1 MKAPA
6 QVMQISFSV
15 PAIVVQNLIKR
26 SGPLNIRA
34 SEYARR
40 LFEAAYSVRVAQ
52 ECGGE
57 SGDPEL
63 DRAVRDVFL
72 LADCEPEY
80 IAEAIGAPVEWVRKI
95 LEGWRRTAGGTV
107 QARPPAKPKPETPA
121 QPAPP
126 PARVTG
132 STVTGPLSAEEV
144 RVVRNLWREGKRS
157 PEIADVLGCDKR
169 RVQNFATRNRDV
181 CPSRR
186 GE

>member
-6 QVMQISFSV
+6 QLTQISFSV

-52 ECGGE
+52 ERGGE

-95 LEGWRRTAGGTV
+95 LEGWRRTAGELAH
-107 QARPPAKPKPETPA
+107 ARPPEKPKPETPA
-121 QPAPP
+121 QPVPP
-126 PARVTG
+126 PAG
-132 STVTGPLSAEEV
+132 SKAWPPETAEKAAA
-144 RVVRNLWREGKRS
+144 LWAEGRTCSEIGAAIGKKEGAVSMFMSKNRS
-157 PEIADVLGCDKR
+157 LFPKR
-169 RVQNFATRNRDV
+169 RAA
-181 CPSRR
+181 
-186 GE
+186 

>member
-6 QVMQISFSV
+6 QLTQISFSV

-40 LFEAAYSVRVAQ
+40 LFEAAYSARIAQ
-52 ECGGE
+52 ERGGE

-80 IAEAIGAPVEWVRKI
+80 IAEAISAPVEWVQKI
-95 LEGWRRTAGGTV
+95 LEGWRRTAGGMLQT
-107 QARPPAKPKPETPA
+107 RPPAKPAPETPA
-121 QPAPP
+121 QPVPP
-126 PARVTG
+126 PCRLKGMASGDCRESDSLVG
-132 STVTGPLSAEEV
+132 RGQ
-144 RVVRNLWREGKRS
+144 NL
-157 PEIADVLGCDKR
+157 L
-169 RVQNFATRNRDV
+169 RNR
-181 CPSRR
+181 R
-186 GE
+186 GNRQEGRGCVGVHEQEPQLVSQEKGGVT